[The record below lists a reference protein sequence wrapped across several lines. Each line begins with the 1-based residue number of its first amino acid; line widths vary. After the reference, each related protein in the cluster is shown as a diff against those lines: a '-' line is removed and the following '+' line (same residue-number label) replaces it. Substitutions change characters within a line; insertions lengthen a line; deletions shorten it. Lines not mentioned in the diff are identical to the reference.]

1 MAERIKHFSDLLI
14 WRRSIELGKQVYALT
29 KRFPVEE
36 RYGLTSQIRRAA
48 LSVSSNIAE
57 GHARQ
62 GREFLS
68 FLSIA
73 RGSLAE
79 TESQL
84 LFAVAIGYV
93 SAEEIV
99 PIQNL
104 ATEVRRMSA
113 ALSKA
118 LKARR
123 EASA

>member
-1 MAERIKHFSDLLI
+1 MAGEIKHFSDLVV
-14 WRRSIELGKQVYALT
+14 WQKAVELGKQVYALT
-29 KRFPVEE
+29 RKFPPDE

-62 GREFLS
+62 GKEFVS

-84 LFAVAIGYV
+84 MFAVVIGYLTPR
-93 SAEEIV
+93 EIETV
-99 PIQNL
+99 RDL
-104 ATEVRRMSA
+104 VTEIRRMSA
-113 ALSKA
+113 ALAKA
-118 LKARR
+118 LKERR
-123 EASA
+123 QSSL

>member
-1 MAERIKHFSDLLI
+1 MAGEIKHFSDLVV
-14 WRRSIELGKQVYALT
+14 WQKAMELGKLVYQLT

-62 GREFLS
+62 GKEFVS

-84 LFAVAIGYV
+84 LFAVAIGYLALGDIEPV
-93 SAEEIV
+93 RA
-99 PIQNL
+99 L
-104 ATEVRRMSA
+104 ATEIRRMSA
-113 ALSKA
+113 ALAKA

-123 EASA
+123 HSAP